1 MKKTLKNTLSPL
13 LGALYAALAVLLSRL
28 LIRNLSGLFLWVGP
42 MAGLDE
48 GTLSYGA
55 QVLAQLQSAQILSPW
70 LPCLLI
76 GAAAAALAAWLISR
90 RRLKR
95 ITIDLLVWI
104 LLLIPLALIVL
115 WFTTVNSIRVS
126 SLISLLIDLLPH
138 LL

>member
-1 MKKTLKNTLSPL
+1 MKKTLKYALPPL
-13 LGALYAALAVLLSRL
+13 LGALYAALAILLSRL

-42 MAGLDE
+42 MAGLDKN
-48 GTLSYGA
+48 TLSYGA
-55 QVLAQLQSAQILSPW
+55 QVLSQLNSAHILSPW

-76 GAAAAALAAWLISR
+76 GAAAASLAAWLISR
-90 RRLKR
+90 RRIKR

-126 SLISLLIDLLPH
+126 SLISLLINLLPH

>member
-1 MKKTLKNTLSPL
+1 MKKTLKYALPPL
-13 LGALYAALAVLLSRL
+13 LGALYAALAILLSRL
-28 LIRNLSGLFLWVGP
+28 LIRNLSGLLLLVGP
-42 MAGLDE
+42 MASLDE

-76 GAAAAALAAWLISR
+76 GAAAASLAAWLISR
-90 RRLKR
+90 RRIKR